1 MTAKPVDVAIRR
13 VRNRAIS
20 RITRGCSRDDQP
32 GCSYR
37 PDLGNRRTH
46 KGNRGTHKRNRGTHK
61 GADTRS
67 NTRAGY
73 TTSPLQGRRNR
84 SRGQFRRTVL
94 SPDSMET
101 PGRTELRQTRSAFR
115 LSLTDGLLLYLTCS
129 PPNFWSVMSLP
140 WQNSWAIFGVPQ
152 AGLFSIRH
160 SGTHPICRV
169 QPNGRRRAAS
179 RVGRTCGRG
188 SWRNRTASWWEP

>member
-37 PDLGNRRTH
+37 PDLRNRRTH

-61 GADTRS
+61 GNRGTHKGADTRS
-67 NTRAGY
+67 NTRVGY
-73 TTSPLQGRRNR
+73 ITSPLQGRRNR
-84 SRGQFRRTVL
+84 SRGQFRRTAL

-129 PPNFWSVMSLP
+129 PPNFWSVNEPTLAKQLGYLWS
-140 WQNSWAIFGVPQ
+140 S
-152 AGLFSIRH
+152 
-160 SGTHPICRV
+160 
-169 QPNGRRRAAS
+169 AS
-179 RVGRTCGRG
+179 RSFLDPPLWHTPDLSGSAERSTTRG
-188 SWRNRTASWWEP
+188 Q